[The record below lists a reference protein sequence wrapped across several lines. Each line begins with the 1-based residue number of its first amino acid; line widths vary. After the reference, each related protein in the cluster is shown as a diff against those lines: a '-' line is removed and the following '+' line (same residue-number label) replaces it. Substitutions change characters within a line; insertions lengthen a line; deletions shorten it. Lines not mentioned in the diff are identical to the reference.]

1 MRSAIRPDANDK
13 DMSALVELP
22 RFRKLLE
29 SDRAELK
36 DYLMDHKVEL
46 RWNLSEDMQREQ
58 MFMLVIDD
66 DIEIVLDL
74 EELLHYTRAV

>member
-1 MRSAIRPDANDK
+1 MRSAIRPEADDK
-13 DMSALVELP
+13 DMSVVAELP
-22 RFRKLLE
+22 RFRKVIE

-36 DYLMDHKVEL
+36 DYLMGHKVEL
-46 RWNLSEDMQREQ
+46 RWNLSYDMQREA

-74 EELLHYTRAV
+74 EEFLHYTRAV